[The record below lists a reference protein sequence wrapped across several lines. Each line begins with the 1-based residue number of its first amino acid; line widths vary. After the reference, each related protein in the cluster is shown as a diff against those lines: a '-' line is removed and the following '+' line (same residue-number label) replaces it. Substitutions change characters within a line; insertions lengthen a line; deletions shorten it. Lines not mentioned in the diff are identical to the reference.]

1 MRIFFLWE
9 MIIISSI
16 SSYNRFTYSE
26 RNCLYCISDFFKC
39 FTKLAKKGKSVFT
52 NFFFVLESHLFAI
65 IKVNYSKQYWSGYN
79 FCVLNILWCKC
90 VKCQKTW
97 NLDHGENHWI
107 YGVYTRNWKKKFDT
121 KNIGSE
127 KKNYKR

>member
-1 MRIFFLWE
+1 M
-9 MIIISSI
+9 
-16 SSYNRFTYSE
+16 
-26 RNCLYCISDFFKC
+26 
-39 FTKLAKKGKSVFT
+39 
-52 NFFFVLESHLFAI
+52 LESHLFAI

-97 NLDHGENHWI
+97 NLDHGENYWI

-127 KKNYKR
+127 KKIIKDKLLYFVILWESQNLWYWLRLLSAASVCFYSNCQSNSISKYVNFIVCKENFFLLL